1 MIDEKKLIELLE
13 NEILRIDTEST
24 PSCGNLYGKDASIM
38 KNTLN
43 HVIDLI
49 NEQAKEKVKVSNLE
63 FYKDEILRKI
73 EILKK
78 QYSQTMNNGEIYA
91 MAIAHVY
98 MQDQNL
104 SICEIN
110 YETVSNWLLA
120 EHKEPIKLTQ
130 AEKDLLKSFADV
142 DEGWNGRVL
151 NECYIIRNMRHK
163 GYFKNVDLSM
173 TFREVLGN
181 CEVVE

>member
-1 MIDEKKLIELLE
+1 M
-13 NEILRIDTEST
+13 T
-24 PSCGNLYGKDASIM
+24 
-38 KNTLN
+38 
-43 HVIDLI
+43 
-49 NEQAKEKVKVSNLE
+49 NLE
-63 FYKDEILRKI
+63 YYKDE
-73 EILKK
+73 LKRYIK
-78 QYSQTMNNGEIYA
+78 NDSKEAYLKSD
-91 MAIAHVY
+91 AIGKAFTLFAKERVDIWCNDIWAEPEHFI
-98 MQDQNL
+98 D
-104 SICEIN
+104 
-110 YETVSNWLLA
+110 WLLE